1 MGIYAFSI
9 RVINATIS
17 PIDKAFVVQ
26 PYTIMPIF
34 RRLTSIF
41 LLYHFGQYSG
51 LQQGISSV
59 KKYSDF
65 DWIFRK
71 MSYNDFDG
79 GLTQRSECYFHIVEV
94 VGSNPISPTRN
105 RAVNKNHTWG
115 CSSVGERSV
124 RIREV
129 EGSTPFISTRKF
141 CRKLVVSKNDATAF
155 LFLFV
160 YS

>member
-65 DWIFRK
+65 D
-71 MSYNDFDG
+71 
-79 GLTQRSECYFHIVEV
+79 
-94 VGSNPISPTRN
+94 
-105 RAVNKNHTWG
+105 
-115 CSSVGERSV
+115 
-124 RIREV
+124 
-129 EGSTPFISTRKF
+129 
-141 CRKLVVSKNDATAF
+141 
-155 LFLFV
+155 
-160 YS
+160 